1 METVSA
7 PAENQVECLELEG
20 NLKVTE
26 ENLFL
31 IYLFIFFL
39 EHGAG
44 RSQCPFITL
53 FRTKCLLGCLKTALS
68 LKETRLSVH
77 FGPSFLKE

>member
-7 PAENQVECLELEG
+7 PAENQVECLKLEG

-31 IYLFIFFL
+31 IFFLFFFL

-44 RSQCPFITL
+44 RSQ
-53 FRTKCLLGCLKTALS
+53 
-68 LKETRLSVH
+68 
-77 FGPSFLKE
+77 

>member
-7 PAENQVECLELEG
+7 PAENQVECLKLEG

-31 IYLFIFFL
+31 IFFY
-39 EHGAG
+39 
-44 RSQCPFITL
+44 FF
-53 FRTKCLLGCLKTALS
+53 FRTRCWKKPVAHGS
-68 LKETRLSVH
+68 LHHSFQNKVS
-77 FGPSFLKE
+77 FGMSENSIEFEGDQTVSAFWSFLP